1 MATIRLLVGLGNPGP
16 EYSQTR
22 HNAGFWLLDQY
33 ARQHQ
38 VSLQPEAKF
47 FGHTA
52 RIQRGSMDLR
62 LLQPMTFMNRSGQ
75 AVAALAN
82 FYKISPSEILVA
94 YDELDLPPGVA
105 KLKTGGGAGGH
116 NGIKDMIAQLGS
128 DQFHRLR
135 IGIGHPGDKS
145 RVTGYV
151 LGKAT
156 SSEQQLLEQSIDQA
170 CRGIDLLLDQGMLAA
185 QQFLHSFKAQRD

>member
-105 KLKTGGGAGGH
+105 KFKTGGGAGGH

-151 LGKAT
+151 LGKAP

>member
-22 HNAGFWLLDQY
+22 HNAGFWLVDQY

-38 VSLQPEAKF
+38 VSLQPETKF

-52 RIQRGSMDLR
+52 RIQRGNIDLR

-75 AVAALAN
+75 AVAAIAN

-105 KLKTGGGAGGH
+105 KFKTGGGAGGH

-135 IGIGHPGDKS
+135 IGIGHPGDKA
-145 RVTGYV
+145 RVTGFV
-151 LGKAT
+151 LGKAPA
-156 SSEQQLLEQSIDQA
+156 SEQQLLEQSIDQA
-170 CRGIDLLLDQGMLAA
+170 CRGIDLFLEQGMLAA
-185 QQFLHSFKAQRD
+185 QQFLHSFKVQRD

>member
-22 HNAGFWLLDQY
+22 HNAGFWLVDQY

-38 VSLQPEAKF
+38 VSLQSEPKF

-52 RIQRGSMDLR
+52 RIQRGSSDLR

-75 AVAALAN
+75 AVAAVAN

-105 KLKTGGGAGGH
+105 KFKTGGGAGGH
-116 NGIKDMIAQLGS
+116 NGMKDMIAQLGS

-135 IGIGHPGDKS
+135 IGIGHPGDKA
-145 RVTGYV
+145 RVTGFV
-151 LGKAT
+151 LGKAPA
-156 SSEQQLLEQSIDQA
+156 SEQQLLEQSIDQA

-185 QQFLHSFKAQRD
+185 QQYLHSFKAQRD

>member
-1 MATIRLLVGLGNPGP
+1 MVTIRLLVGLGNPGP

-22 HNAGFWLLDQY
+22 HNAGFWLIDQY

-52 RIQRGSMDLR
+52 RIQRGSLDLR
-62 LLQPMTFMNRSGQ
+62 LLQPMTFMNRSGH

-105 KLKTGGGAGGH
+105 KFKTGGGAGGH

-135 IGIGHPGDKS
+135 IGIGHPGDKA
-145 RVTGYV
+145 RVTGFV
-151 LGKAT
+151 LGKAPA
-156 SSEQQLLEQSIDQA
+156 SEQQLLEQSIDQA
-170 CRGIDLLLDQGMLAA
+170 CRGVDLLVDQGMLAA

>member
-22 HNAGFWLLDQY
+22 HNAGFWLIDQY

-52 RIQRGSMDLR
+52 RIQRGSLDLR
-62 LLQPMTFMNRSGQ
+62 LLQPMTFMNRSGH

-105 KLKTGGGAGGH
+105 KFKTGGGAGGH

-135 IGIGHPGDKS
+135 IGIGHPGDKA
-145 RVTGYV
+145 RVTGFV
-151 LGKAT
+151 LGKAPA
-156 SSEQQLLEQSIDQA
+156 SEQQLLEQSIDQA
-170 CRGIDLLLDQGMLAA
+170 CRGVDLLVDQGMLAA